1 MTVAPDPAFVTQ
13 RLCQCL
19 TEGDTDIL
27 DGMMRIDEQIAGSL
41 DLDIQHPVTRHLI
54 QHVIQKWQ
62 PGFERG
68 ITLTFKVYEYP
79 DLRLES
85 VPADCCLALRHNG

>member
-1 MTVAPDPAFVTQ
+1 
-13 RLCQCL
+13 
-19 TEGDTDIL
+19 
-27 DGMMRIDEQIAGSL
+27 
-41 DLDIQHPVTRHLI
+41 VTRHLI

-68 ITLTFKVYEYP
+68 ITLAIKVYEYP